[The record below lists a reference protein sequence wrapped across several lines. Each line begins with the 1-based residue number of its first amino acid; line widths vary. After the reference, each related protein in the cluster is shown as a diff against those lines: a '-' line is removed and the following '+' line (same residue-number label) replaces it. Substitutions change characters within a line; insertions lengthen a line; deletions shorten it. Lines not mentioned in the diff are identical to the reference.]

1 MISWIQPTLI
11 VGSKMYQAVA
21 LLEIKTKKE
30 MVPASEERPGG
41 KAPRMRANYT
51 RPDVHGPVQ

>member
-1 MISWIQPTLI
+1 
-11 VGSKMYQAVA
+11 MYQAVA

-30 MVPASEERPGG
+30 MVPASEECPGG